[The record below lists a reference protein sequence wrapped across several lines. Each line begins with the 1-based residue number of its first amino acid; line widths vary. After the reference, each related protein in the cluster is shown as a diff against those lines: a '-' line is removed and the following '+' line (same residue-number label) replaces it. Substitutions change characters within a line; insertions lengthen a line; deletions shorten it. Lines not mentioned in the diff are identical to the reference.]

1 MLHPDDV
8 RAYLGRLYAESGR
21 QWACRATTPAAFC
34 VWQGE
39 ARDAFRDLLGLSLI
53 EAQGGRVEPRVE
65 WADGVEDLG
74 QYTRQ
79 RGWLD
84 TEPAV
89 RTSFWCLRPKGQGPF
104 PLAVTPHG
112 HENGDIYAGVTDA
125 DGQQRMVDEDR
136 DVAVQA
142 ARRGFLAIAPATRG
156 IGGNPSSFRVTD
168 IGKRHGGRDCVC
180 HNWQVAAVGRSALG
194 ERVWDLLRIL
204 DWALALPEVTG
215 PTLML
220 GNSGGGMATAH
231 AAACDRRIDIAVP
244 CCAFNNY
251 MSPAGTL
258 RHCPCNAVPG
268 LLAFGEFWDVAGLL
282 APRPL
287 LTVNGRHDGL
297 HPTDEV
303 DAAVARLAKIYAA
316 AGAEGRYEH
325 RYGEAG
331 HRFYADIMW
340 PWIEAHREK
349 LQP

>member
-1 MLHPDDV
+1 
-8 RAYLGRLYAESGR
+8 
-21 QWACRATTPAAFC
+21 
-34 VWQGE
+34 
-39 ARDAFRDLLGLSLI
+39 
-53 EAQGGRVEPRVE
+53 
-65 WADGVEDLG
+65 
-74 QYTRQ
+74 
-79 RGWLD
+79 
-84 TEPAV
+84 
-89 RTSFWCLRPKGQGPF
+89 
-104 PLAVTPHG
+104 
-112 HENGDIYAGVTDA
+112 
-125 DGQQRMVDEDR
+125 
-136 DVAVQA
+136 
-142 ARRGFLAIAPATRG
+142 
-156 IGGNPSSFRVTD
+156 
-168 IGKRHGGRDCVC
+168 
-180 HNWQVAAVGRSALG
+180 
-194 ERVWDLLRIL
+194 
-204 DWALALPEVTG
+204 
-215 PTLML
+215 
-220 GNSGGGMATAH
+220 
-231 AAACDRRIDIAVP
+231 
-244 CCAFNNY
+244 